1 MSYSKKLAEQ
11 MCNMVSTLSNRFP
24 SDKKLSMACTALN
37 THKLHNNKQLTSFY
51 LTQIYLKKN
60 ADGKTF
66 KKLIQSRDDSF
77 FVETYIL
84 DDAGEQMAT
93 DMNLGNNK
101 ADVMVFLENLRAH
114 WEDLRPDEKNS
125 IWSYFD
131 VLNLLAERYMIQSM
145 KKLS

>member
-24 SDKKLSMACTALN
+24 NDKKLSMASTALH
-37 THKLHNNKQLTSFY
+37 TLKSHNNRQLTSFY
-51 LTQIYLKKN
+51 LTHIFLKKN
-60 ADGKTF
+60 GEGKTF
-66 KKLIQSRDDSF
+66 KELIRSRDDSF

-114 WEDLRPDEKNS
+114 WEDLSPDEKNS